1 MAMDVFDPGRFPA
14 AVRAEIDAQWFD
26 VDAVPVAALVVPI
39 NYPTDWQIERHS
51 HRKAQLIYCISGV
64 MTVET
69 EQGQWVAPPNRG
81 IWVPGGVEHE
91 VLINQAAAMRTV
103 FVAQDA
109 RANLPVTPFALAVTP
124 LLREL
129 ILAALVSDHTP
140 DPALYA
146 PGTPMAHITEVL
158 LDQIEAQ
165 PESDLHLPYPSDRRL
180 RPICTAL
187 TSDPADRRNL
197 KEWAKVVGA
206 SDRTVERLFM
216 AETGMTFHRWREQ
229 MRVLRSLTLLANG
242 RAVKNVALDL
252 GFANPSTFITMFRK
266 TMGVTP
272 GAYLKGNSDSLP
284 VS

>member
-1 MAMDVFDPGRFPA
+1 MPMDLFDPSKFPA
-14 AVRAEIDAQWFD
+14 EVRAAIEAQWFD
-26 VDAVPVAALVVPI
+26 VDAVPVPALVMPI
-39 NYPTDWQIERHS
+39 NYPTDWQIERHT
-51 HRKAQLIYCISGV
+51 HRKAQLIYCVTGV

-91 VLINQAAAMRTV
+91 ILINQAAEMRTV
-103 FVAQDA
+103 YVAQDA
-109 RANLPVTPFALAVTP
+109 RANLPNRPFALAVTR

-129 ILAALVSDHTP
+129 ILAALVTDHVP
-140 DPALYA
+140 DPHFYA

-158 LDQIEAQ
+158 LDQIVAQ
-165 PESDLHLPYPSDRRL
+165 PTSDLHLPYPGDRRL
-180 RPICTAL
+180 RPICLAL
-187 TSDPADRRNL
+187 TSDPADRRSL

-242 RAVKNVALDL
+242 RAVKNVALEL

-272 GAYLKGNSDSLP
+272 GAYLKDGSL
-284 VS
+284 